1 MNGQKE
7 TISVV
12 VICRNARTFI
22 EKCIE
27 SIRSQTLPADEIIV
41 IDGHSTDGT
50 REWLQQQPD
59 LHVIMQKGEGIA
71 DARNTGIERST
82 GDLIAFLDAD
92 DFWPANKLF
101 VQLMML
107 QLNPQLEAVTG
118 YLQKCGEHHTRHL
131 AMTPGGFL
139 FRREVFEYYGS
150 FRNRWEV
157 ACDHE
162 WFLRTNRLHM
172 NTGEVPDVVLYKIM
186 HGNNISVMRKSL
198 YRSEMI
204 AILREHHMQK
214 KLSVS

>member
-1 MNGQKE
+1 MNGQTE

-12 VICRNARTFI
+12 VICRNARIFI
-22 EKCIE
+22 EQCIE

-50 REWLQQQPD
+50 WDWLQQQPD
-59 LHVIMQKGEGIA
+59 LHLILQEGEGIA

-101 VQLMML
+101 VQLMTL
-107 QLNPQLEAVTG
+107 QLNPTLEAVTG
-118 YLQKCGEHHTRHL
+118 YLQKYGEHNTRHL

-139 FRREVFEYYGS
+139 FRREVFERYGS
-150 FRNRWEV
+150 FRNRWKV

-162 WFLRTNRLHM
+162 WFLRTKRLHM
-172 NTGEVPDVVLYKIM
+172 NTEEIPDVVVYKTM
-186 HGNNISVMRKSL
+186 HGNNISVMHKKL
-198 YRSEMI
+198 YRNEMI
-204 AILREHHMQK
+204 AILREHHIQK
-214 KLSVS
+214 NFP